1 MIGTNIGGW
10 MVLEPWITP
19 SLFYRFLDQPGPE
32 KVGMDQYTFCQALG
46 PDEGN
51 AVLREHWDKWITE
64 DHFVQMAARD
74 VEIVRLPLG
83 DWTLKP
89 YGPYVGCTEGAKDK
103 ITWLLDTAEKYNIKV
118 LLDVHGVKGSQ
129 NGYDNSGISN
139 YTTWTDEN
147 NFNHW
152 DHALGEWMGTYDE
165 TEGGNNCLDYQNPNM
180 DNINFAKDTIQG
192 LLDTWG
198 DHPAV
203 YAIEPVNEPWW
214 CSDIDLLTKFY

>member
-1 MIGTNIGGW
+1 

-118 LLDVHGVKGSQ
+118 LLDVHAVKDSQ
-129 NGYDNSGISN
+129 NGFDNSGVSN

-147 NFNHW
+147 NFVHW
-152 DHALGEWMGTYDE
+152 DHAWGEWLGPV
-165 TEGGNNCLDYQNPNM
+165 NPDDGCSLLSVNQ
-180 DNINFAKDTIQG
+180 DNIDWAKDTVQG

-198 DHPAV
+198 NHPAV

-214 CSDIDLLTKFY
+214 CSDLDVLKTFYRDVRNMMRD